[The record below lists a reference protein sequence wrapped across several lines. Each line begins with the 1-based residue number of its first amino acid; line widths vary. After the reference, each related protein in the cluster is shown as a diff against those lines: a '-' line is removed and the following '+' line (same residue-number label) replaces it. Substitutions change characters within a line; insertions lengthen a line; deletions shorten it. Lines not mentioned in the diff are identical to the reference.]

1 MINKK
6 IEKEFKL
13 RILYYYKYMELYID
27 KYIPQKLE
35 EFIFNKDILNKL
47 LMLSNHDNIP
57 HLIINGPAGCGKKT
71 FVLNFIMNK
80 YNVTDLLIKNQTY
93 EIKHGNKKI
102 DVSIKYSPYHW
113 QLNPSMYG
121 VYDRTI
127 IQELILDV
135 LKTKA
140 IGLSYHIIVIEDAHL
155 LTKDAQ
161 QCLRRILEK
170 YVHNCRFIFIIN
182 HEFSLIP
189 ALISRCIQFRL
200 SAPNSEQMSKILEN
214 ICINESI
221 EYHINSV
228 NNICTYSR
236 HNLKY
241 AINLLQIIALEF
253 PNIIVNNN
261 SIDLSQI
268 ILEDIHINK
277 LIKFL
282 PPSKDQINDIIQI
295 KNILYDLLVH
305 CVDPVIIMKK
315 IYLKLLQT
323 IKDVNKLT
331 DILLKYEHT
340 IRNGSKPIYHLEG
353 FIIEI
358 KKLLII
364 KII

>member
-1 MINKK
+1 MKANKPGQYIHSK
-6 IEKEFKL
+6 IVSVPN
-13 RILYYYKYMELYID
+13 D
-27 KYIPQKLE
+27 
-35 EFIFNKDILNKL
+35 NKGDILIL
-47 LMLSNHDNIP
+47 LSTDNFSKFSFEATISKQ
-57 HLIINGPAGCGKKT
+57 IN
-71 FVLNFIMNK
+71 
-80 YNVTDLLIKNQTY
+80 
-93 EIKHGNKKI
+93 
-102 DVSIKYSPYHW
+102 
-113 QLNPSMYG
+113 
-121 VYDRTI
+121 
-127 IQELILDV
+127 LD
-135 LKTKA
+135 
-140 IGLSYHIIVIEDAHL
+140 
-155 LTKDAQ
+155 
-161 QCLRRILEK
+161 
-170 YVHNCRFIFIIN
+170 
-182 HEFSLIP
+182 
-189 ALISRCIQFRL
+189 
-200 SAPNSEQMSKILEN
+200 
-214 ICINESI
+214 SI